1 MRVGAAGVDGVMEA
15 WPSLPQAVDGSPK
28 RFSLLRKTWPWIK
41 TGTRLLWAW
50 RWPLAFVCGPVILAA
65 VLIGSTTAGLV
76 VSPVVGVVGPW
87 RSPFVRSRFRHA
99 GVRTYQI
106 IWDLYWPLVCSLC
119 GFVEVAGR
127 RVRVAGLDLVSFGPG
142 WWWRPTWIRFTVT
155 PCATHD
161 RTT

>member
-65 VLIGSTTAGLV
+65 VLMKIVPPSGMASEAFL
-76 VSPVVGVVGPW
+76 
-87 RSPFVRSRFRHA
+87 
-99 GVRTYQI
+99 
-106 IWDLYWPLVCSLC
+106 
-119 GFVEVAGR
+119 
-127 RVRVAGLDLVSFGPG
+127 
-142 WWWRPTWIRFTVT
+142 IRFVMTCLNWFLFV
-155 PCATHD
+155 PICFSLSSKSS
-161 RTT
+161 